1 MANGDDA
8 FKSLL
13 GRFGYGKHGGDKSAA
28 AMPADDD
35 EEVLP
40 LAVDPDLL
48 PDHPEPVFRDGG
60 FGLPLQAVAEPAEA
74 GALAREYDAPDA
86 VAEPRD
92 FFAQPSVE
100 EILAPLPPSP
110 PLARRGEG
118 LSEERLALLQR
129 LAQEARGESAQ
140 GGEDFDMGYHA
151 PLVESVRQPAV
162 EVHEREVDDA
172 LPVPVWARVA
182 AEQGML
188 GHSAEQVLASLD
200 ALGLVNDD
208 RYVAQAAAHWPVAA
222 AAMAFDELARV
233 PVAARADLPPATRE
247 RDELGR
253 GGYFY
258 LKGDSVGARALIV
271 VDGSDPRA
279 VDDVVACHR
288 ELESRGQACRVA
300 LLPAYAYRWALRRFL
315 WAEIIA
321 DGDVER
327 ALDVAG
333 ASRAHAAPLP
343 DGKRLLLL
351 ETAFGMEAVAPL
363 PSDAAAQWLARP
375 DATDDAGIWSAA
387 LSLGGQALD
396 KPAGLPAFGLDDHVA
411 INRLVKE
418 LSRPGGIVFVA
429 GEMAEPLAA
438 ALAAEAW
445 SQGLA
450 LGGGD
455 AGLPRRLLEPDARQ
469 LQASLAPVLAV
480 YPGRNAS
487 AQSALLAMLG
497 DRPDWAK
504 GRVTMGVNTMRV
516 PGLCPLCAVPV
527 DADQAARELTE
538 VVSDFRNVDF
548 GHIRTRNVRQP
559 CCGSGYAGEV
569 WLSEVWDGKLCQRDF
584 GAAMPA
590 DLVDKGLRPDQRI
603 SSRLLLEIQAGRVD
617 YRSAE
622 GV

>member
-13 GRFGYGKHGGDKSAA
+13 GRFGYGKHGGDRAAA
-28 AMPADDD
+28 AMPAEDD

-48 PDHPEPVFRDGG
+48 PEHPEPVFRDGG
-60 FGLPLQAVAEPAEA
+60 FGLPLQAVAGPAEA
-74 GALAREYDAPDA
+74 KAVESEDPAPEA
-86 VAEPRD
+86 AAGPRD

-110 PLARRGEG
+110 PPARRGEG

-129 LAQEARGESAQ
+129 LAQEARGESAH
-140 GGEDFDMGYHA
+140 GADDFDMGYHA
-151 PLVESVRQPAV
+151 PLVESVRQPAI

-172 LPVPVWARVA
+172 LPVPAWARVA

-200 ALGLVNDD
+200 ALGLVNDE
-208 RYVAQAAAHWPVAA
+208 RYVAQIAAHWPVAA

-247 RDELGR
+247 RDDLGR
-253 GGYFY
+253 NGYFY

-271 VDGSDPRA
+271 VDGGDPRA
-279 VDDVVACHR
+279 VDDVAACHR
-288 ELESRGQACRVA
+288 ELESRGQSCRVA

-315 WAEIIA
+315 WAEIVA
-321 DGDVER
+321 GGDVGR

-363 PSDAAAQWLARP
+363 PSDVAAQWLARP
-375 DATDDAGIWSAA
+375 DASDDDGIWSAA
-387 LSLGGQALD
+387 LSLGGHG
-396 KPAGLPAFGLDDHVA
+396 KPAGLAAFGLDDRMA

-418 LSRPGGIVFVA
+418 LSRPGAIVFVA

-450 LGGGD
+450 LGGGA
-455 AGLPRRLLEPDARQ
+455 AGLPQRLLEPDARQ
-469 LQASLAPVLAV
+469 LQNSLAPVLAV
-480 YPGRNAS
+480 YPGRHAS

-497 DRPDWAK
+497 DQPGWAR

-516 PGLCPLCAVPV
+516 PGLCPSCAEPV

-538 VVSDFRNVDF
+538 VVSNFRNVDF

-559 CCGSGYAGEV
+559 CCGSGYAGEI

-584 GAAMPA
+584 GAVMPA

-603 SSRLLLEIQAGRVD
+603 SARLLQEIQAGRVD
-617 YRSAE
+617 YRSVE
-622 GV
+622 GA